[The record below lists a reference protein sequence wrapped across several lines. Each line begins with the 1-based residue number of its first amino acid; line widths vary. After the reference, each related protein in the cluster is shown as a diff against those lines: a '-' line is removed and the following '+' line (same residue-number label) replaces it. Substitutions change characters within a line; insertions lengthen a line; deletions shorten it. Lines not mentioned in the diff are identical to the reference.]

1 MAFFLLVYDQQS
13 GRLRQLT
20 KYDDADQEAA
30 LQARFDLE
38 IKHRLE
44 PNLEVVLLGARD
56 EDTLKQ
62 THGRYFKT
70 VGELIAN
77 G

>member
-1 MAFFLLVYDQQS
+1 LAFFLLVYDQAA
-13 GRLRQLT
+13 GKVTRLT
-20 KYDDADQEAA
+20 EYSDADQDAG

-38 IKHRLE
+38 LQHRLE
-44 PNLEVVLLGARD
+44 PNIEVVLLGARD
-56 EDTLKQ
+56 EETLRE

>member
-1 MAFFLLVYDQQS
+1 MAFFLLVYDQAA
-13 GRLRQLT
+13 GKVIRLT
-20 KYDDADQEAA
+20 EYSDADQDAG

-38 IKHRLE
+38 LQHRLE
-44 PNLEVVLLGARD
+44 PNIEVVLLGARD
-56 EDTLKQ
+56 EETLRE

>member
-1 MAFFLLVYDQQS
+1 MAFFLLVYDQAT
-13 GRLRQLT
+13 GRLLQFTEYPDKDR
-20 KYDDADQEAA
+20 AAA
-30 LQARFDLE
+30 LQARFQLE
-38 IKHRLE
+38 RQHRLE

-56 EDTLKQ
+56 EDTLRV
-62 THGRYFKT
+62 THSRYFKT